1 MSICQSSGK
10 TCRGKCK
17 MRQDGIYF
25 KCYTTD
31 DSLDYC
37 APPPK
42 KVIGSVLTDHEGEF
56 FIGIIIEF
64 NLTFERTI

>member
-1 MSICQSSGK
+1 
-10 TCRGKCK
+10 
-17 MRQDGIYF
+17 MRQDGIYL

-42 KVIGSVLTDHEGEF
+42 KVIGSVLTDHKGKF
-56 FIGIIIEF
+56 LIE
-64 NLTFERTI
+64 IMIDQIQPYI